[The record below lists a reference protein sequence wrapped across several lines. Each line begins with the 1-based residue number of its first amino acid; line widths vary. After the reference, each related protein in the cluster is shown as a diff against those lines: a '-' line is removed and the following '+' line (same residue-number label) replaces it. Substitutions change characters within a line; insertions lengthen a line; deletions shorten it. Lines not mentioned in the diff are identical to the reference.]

1 MKIPQKILIIGG
13 GGYIGSTLIPE
24 LVKNEY
30 YVRCFDR
37 LTSSDTFSKLKSN
50 KNTEVIIGDVRD
62 IALENFFGVD
72 TVIDLVSLTKNLDEV
87 QEEEIVQINKNARQ
101 KIIEMSKQSEV
112 SQYIRI
118 SSSNVYEGNL
128 KKNNEEETPNPR
140 TLYAKINLE
149 LDKYAISLN
158 TSKFSVTIL
167 RLASIFGDSV
177 RMRWDQSI
185 NSMLKELH
193 LKGKIEV
200 KSKSS
205 KRPFLHIKDAVE
217 AIILVVKSR
226 KEKVA
231 GEIFNVGS
239 DDQNYSIEE
248 IARKIMEITNENG
261 NLIIHDQKDENSFT
275 MDCSKIKKILAFQIK
290 HDLKYGIDEIMVKLK
305 QNKN

>member
-1 MKIPQKILIIGG
+1 M
-13 GGYIGSTLIPE
+13 LIPE
-24 LVKNEY
+24 LSKNEY

-37 LTSSDTFSKLKSN
+37 FTSPEIVSKLKSN

-62 IALENFFGVD
+62 IALENFFGID
-72 TVIDLVSLTKNLDEV
+72 IVIDLVSLTKNLDKKEEV
-87 QEEEIVQINKNARQ
+87 IQINKNARQ
-101 KIIEMSKQSEV
+101 KIIEISKENGI
-112 SQYIRI
+112 SQYIRV
-118 SSSNVYEGNL
+118 SSSSVYEGNL
-128 KKNNEEETPNPR
+128 KKNNEEETPNPK

-185 NSMLKELH
+185 NSMLKELY

-205 KRPFLHIKDAVE
+205 KRPFLHIKDAAE
-217 AIILVVKSR
+217 AIILVIKSR

-248 IARKIMEITNENG
+248 IAKKIMKVTNENG

>member
-1 MKIPQKILIIGG
+1 MEIQQKILIIGG

-37 LTSSDTFSKLKSN
+37 FTSSDTFSKLKSN
-50 KNTEVIIGDVRD
+50 KNTEVVIGDVRD

-128 KKNNEEETPNPR
+128 KKNNEEETPNPK

>member
-1 MKIPQKILIIGG
+1 LEIQQKILIIGG

-37 LTSSDTFSKLKSN
+37 FTSSDTFSKLKSN
-50 KNTEVIIGDVRD
+50 KNTEVVIGDVRD

-72 TVIDLVSLTKNLDEV
+72 IVIDLVSLTKNLDEV

-128 KKNNEEETPNPR
+128 KKNNEEETPNPK

-217 AIILVVKSR
+217 AIILVIKSR

-239 DDQNYSIEE
+239 NDQNYSIEE
-248 IARKIMEITNENG
+248 IAKKIMEVTNENG
-261 NLIIHDQKDENSFT
+261 NIIIHDQKDENSFT

>member
-37 LTSSDTFSKLKSN
+37 FTSSDTFSKLKSN

-72 TVIDLVSLTKNLDEV
+72 IVIDLVSLTKNLDEV
-87 QEEEIVQINKNARQ
+87 REEEIVQINKNARQ
-101 KIIEMSKQSEV
+101 KIIEISKQSGV

-128 KKNNEEETPNPR
+128 NKNNEEVAPNPK

-149 LDKYAISLN
+149 LDKYAVSLN
-158 TSKFSVTIL
+158 TNKFSVTIL

-185 NSMLKELH
+185 NSMLKELY

>member
-1 MKIPQKILIIGG
+1 MKVPQKILIVGG
-13 GGYIGSTLIPE
+13 GGYIGSMLIPE

-37 LTSSDTFSKLKSN
+37 FTSSDTFSKLKSN

-217 AIILVVKSR
+217 AIILVIKSR

-239 DDQNYSIEE
+239 YDQNYSIEE
-248 IARKIMEITNENG
+248 IAKKIMEVTNEN
-261 NLIIHDQKDENSFT
+261 
-275 MDCSKIKKILAFQIK
+275 
-290 HDLKYGIDEIMVKLK
+290 
-305 QNKN
+305 

>member
-37 LTSSDTFSKLKSN
+37 FTSSDTFSKLKSN

-185 NSMLKELH
+185 NSMLKELY

-217 AIILVVKSR
+217 AIILVIKSR

-239 DDQNYSIEE
+239 NDQNYSIEE
-248 IARKIMEITNENG
+248 IAKKIMEVTNENG
-261 NLIIHDQKDENSFT
+261 NIIIHDQKDENSFT

>member
-1 MKIPQKILIIGG
+1 MKIPQKILVIGG
-13 GGYIGSTLIPE
+13 GGYIGSLLIPE

-37 LTSSDTFSKLKSN
+37 FTSSDTYSKLKSN

-62 IALENFFGVD
+62 IALEIFFD
-72 TVIDLVSLTKNLDEV
+72 IDIVIDLVSLTKNLGEV
-87 QEEEIVQINKNARQ
+87 QEEEIIQINKNSRQ
-101 KIIEMSKQSEV
+101 KIIEISKQSGV

-118 SSSNVYEGNL
+118 SSSNVYEGSL
-128 KKNNEEETPNPR
+128 KKNNEEESPNPK

-149 LDKYAISLN
+149 LDKYALSLN
-158 TSKFSVTIL
+158 NSEFSITVL

-217 AIILVVKSR
+217 AIILVIKSR

-231 GEIFNVGS
+231 GEIFNIGS

-248 IARKIMEITNENG
+248 IAKKIMKVTKENG
-261 NLIIHDQKDENSFT
+261 NLIINDEKDENSFT

-290 HDLKYGIDEIMVKLK
+290 YDLKYGIDEIMFKLK

>member
-1 MKIPQKILIIGG
+1 MKVPQKILIIGG
-13 GGYIGSTLIPE
+13 GGYIGSMLIPE

-37 LTSSDTFSKLKSN
+37 FTSSDTFSKLKSN

-290 HDLKYGIDEIMVKLK
+290 HDLKYGIDEIMVKIK

>member
-1 MKIPQKILIIGG
+1 M
-13 GGYIGSTLIPE
+13 LIPE
-24 LVKNEY
+24 LAKNEY
-30 YVRCFDR
+30 HIRCFDR
-37 LTSSDTFSKLKSN
+37 FTSPEIISKLKSN

-62 IALENFFGVD
+62 ITLEKFFGID
-72 TVIDLVSLTKNLDEV
+72 IVIDLVSLTKNLDKKEEV
-87 QEEEIVQINKNARQ
+87 VQINKNARQ
-101 KIIEMSKQSEV
+101 KIIEISKQSGI

-118 SSSNVYEGNL
+118 SSSNVYAGNL
-128 KKNNEEETPNPR
+128 KKNNEEETPNPK

-149 LDKYAISLN
+149 SDKYALSLN
-158 TSKFSVTIL
+158 NNKFSVTVL

-185 NSMLKELH
+185 NSMLKELYI
-193 LKGKIEV
+193 KGKIEV

-205 KRPFLHIKDAVE
+205 KRPFLHIKDAIE
-217 AIILVVKSR
+217 AIILVIKSR

-239 DDQNYSIEE
+239 DEQNYSIEE
-248 IARKIMEITNENG
+248 IAKIIIEVTKENG
-261 NLIIHDQKDENSFT
+261 NLIIHDQKDENSFS

>member
-1 MKIPQKILIIGG
+1 LKIPQKILVIGG
-13 GGYIGSTLIPE
+13 GGYIGSLLIPE

-37 LTSSDTFSKLKSN
+37 FTSSDTYSKLKSN

-62 IALENFFGVD
+62 IALEIFFD
-72 TVIDLVSLTKNLDEV
+72 IDIVIDLVSLTKNLGEV
-87 QEEEIVQINKNARQ
+87 QKEEIIQINKNARQ
-101 KIIEMSKQSEV
+101 KIIEISKQSGV

-118 SSSNVYEGNL
+118 SSSNVYEGSL
-128 KKNNEEETPNPR
+128 KKNNEEKSPNPK

-149 LDKYAISLN
+149 LDKYALSLN
-158 TSKFSVTIL
+158 NSEFSITVL

-205 KRPFLHIKDAVE
+205 KRPFLHIKDAIE
-217 AIILVVKSR
+217 AIILVIKSR

-248 IARKIMEITNENG
+248 IAKKIMEVTKENE
-261 NLIIHDQKDENSFT
+261 NLIINDEKDENSFT

-290 HDLKYGIDEIMVKLK
+290 YDLKYGIDEIMFKLK

>member
-37 LTSSDTFSKLKSN
+37 FTSSDTFSKLKSN
-50 KNTEVIIGDVRD
+50 KNTEVVIGDVRD

-101 KIIEMSKQSEV
+101 KIIEMSKQSKV

-248 IARKIMEITNENG
+248 IAKKIMEITNENG

>member
-37 LTSSDTFSKLKSN
+37 FTSSDTFSKLKSN

-217 AIILVVKSR
+217 AIILV
-226 KEKVA
+226 
-231 GEIFNVGS
+231 
-239 DDQNYSIEE
+239 
-248 IARKIMEITNENG
+248 
-261 NLIIHDQKDENSFT
+261 
-275 MDCSKIKKILAFQIK
+275 
-290 HDLKYGIDEIMVKLK
+290 DLQCGFR
-305 QNKN
+305 

>member
-1 MKIPQKILIIGG
+1 M
-13 GGYIGSTLIPE
+13 LIPE

-37 LTSSDTFSKLKSN
+37 FTSSDTFSKLKSN
-50 KNTEVIIGDVRD
+50 KNTEVVIGDVRD

-72 TVIDLVSLTKNLDEV
+72 IVIDLVSLTKNLDEV

-101 KIIEMSKQSEV
+101 KIIEMSKQSGV

-128 KKNNEEETPNPR
+128 KKNNEEGTPNPK

-205 KRPFLHIKDAVE
+205 KRPFLHIKDAIE
-217 AIILVVKSR
+217 AIILVIKSR

-248 IARKIMEITNENG
+248 IAKKIIEVTKENG
-261 NLIIHDQKDENSFT
+261 NLIIHDEKDENSFT

-290 HDLKYGIDEIMVKLK
+290 HDLKYGINEIMVKLK

>member
-1 MKIPQKILIIGG
+1 LKIPQKILVIGG
-13 GGYIGSTLIPE
+13 GGYIGSLLIPE

-37 LTSSDTFSKLKSN
+37 FTSSDTFSKLKSN

-62 IALENFFGVD
+62 IALEIFFD
-72 TVIDLVSLTKNLDEV
+72 IDIVIDLVSLTKNLGEV
-87 QEEEIVQINKNARQ
+87 QKEEIIQINKNARQ
-101 KIIEMSKQSEV
+101 KIIEISKQSGV

-118 SSSNVYEGNL
+118 SSSNVYEGSL
-128 KKNNEEETPNPR
+128 KKNNEEKSPNPK

-149 LDKYAISLN
+149 LDKYALSLN
-158 TSKFSVTIL
+158 NSEFSITVL

-205 KRPFLHIKDAVE
+205 KRPFLHIKDAIE
-217 AIILVVKSR
+217 AIILVIKSR

-248 IARKIMEITNENG
+248 IAKKIMEVTKENE
-261 NLIIHDQKDENSFT
+261 NLIINDEKDENSFT

-290 HDLKYGIDEIMVKLK
+290 YDLKYGIDEIMFKLK

>member
-1 MKIPQKILIIGG
+1 MKIPQKILVIGG
-13 GGYIGSTLIPE
+13 GGYIGSLLIPE

-37 LTSSDTFSKLKSN
+37 FTSSDTYSKLKSN

-62 IALENFFGVD
+62 IALEIFFD
-72 TVIDLVSLTKNLDEV
+72 IDIVIDLVSLTKNLGEV
-87 QEEEIVQINKNARQ
+87 QKEEIIQINKNARQ
-101 KIIEMSKQSEV
+101 KIIEISKQSGV

-118 SSSNVYEGNL
+118 SSSNVYEGSL
-128 KKNNEEETPNPR
+128 KKNNEEKSPNPK

-149 LDKYAISLN
+149 LDKYALSLN
-158 TSKFSVTIL
+158 NSEFSITVL

-205 KRPFLHIKDAVE
+205 KRPFLHIKDAIE
-217 AIILVVKSR
+217 AIILVIKSR

-248 IARKIMEITNENG
+248 IAKKIMEITNENG

-290 HDLKYGIDEIMVKLK
+290 YDLKYGIDEIMFKLK

>member
-1 MKIPQKILIIGG
+1 MEIQQKILIIGG

-37 LTSSDTFSKLKSN
+37 FTSSDTFSKLKSN
-50 KNTEVIIGDVRD
+50 KNTEVVIGDVRD

-128 KKNNEEETPNPR
+128 KKNNEEETPNPK

-205 KRPFLHIKDAVE
+205 KRPFLHIKDAIE
-217 AIILVVKSR
+217 AIILVIKSR

-239 DDQNYSIEE
+239 DEQNYSIEE
-248 IARKIMEITNENG
+248 IAKIIIGVTKENG
-261 NLIIHDQKDENSFT
+261 NLIINDEKDENSFT

-290 HDLKYGIDEIMVKLK
+290 HDLKYGINEIMVKLK

>member
-1 MKIPQKILIIGG
+1 LKIPQKILVIGG
-13 GGYIGSTLIPE
+13 GGYIGSMLIPE
-24 LVKNEY
+24 LTKNEY

-37 LTSSDTFSKLKSN
+37 FTSSDTFSKLKSN
-50 KNTEVIIGDVRD
+50 KNTEVITGDVRD
-62 IALENFFGVD
+62 IALENFFGIDIV
-72 TVIDLVSLTKNLDEV
+72 VDLVSLTKNLDKK
-87 QEEEIVQINKNARQ
+87 EEIIQINKNARQ
-101 KIIEMSKQSEV
+101 KIIEISKQSGV

-118 SSSNVYEGNL
+118 SSSNVYEGSL
-128 KKNNEEETPNPR
+128 KKNNEEATPNPK

-158 TSKFSVTIL
+158 NSKFSVTVL

-185 NSMLKELH
+185 NSMLKELY

-205 KRPFLHIKDAVE
+205 KRPFLHIKDAIE
-217 AIILVVKSR
+217 AIILAIKSR

-248 IARKIMEITNENG
+248 IAKKIIEVTKENG

-275 MDCSKIKKILAFQIK
+275 MDCSKIKKILSFQIK